1 MCTIINDDV
10 TDFGIRGFKK
20 NRKIEISLKRN
31 VLFSSNKK
39 LVEYTL
45 GSKLWQ
51 KNSFVAAVAF
61 IMFLDKFNLDKT
73 RILLHATFSKIEL

>member
-31 VLFSSNKK
+31 ILFSSNKK
-39 LVEYTL
+39 LVECTL
-45 GSKLWQ
+45 GSKL
-51 KNSFVAAVAF
+51 
-61 IMFLDKFNLDKT
+61 
-73 RILLHATFSKIEL
+73 